1 MFFTSWQLWE
11 QMTFVLALAIAG
23 VFLIGWGKL
32 LWVNRLVQ
40 RQELADEERRTRI
53 QQLRIS
59 GQLVEAP
66 KSHDIPFGVR
76 AIQSGIQV
84 DGIWISQTT
93 TPVPS
98 VLKLGKLRNSSKENL
113 ASTDSS
119 KDSDVSELRSE
130 DSRPISRYGK
140 SALRSIDLGDPF
152 EAQEPGYRGS
162 RTSYKP
168 RRSSHL
174 RYGSHGVYDEET
186 LGQLEGKRSLKGK
199 ARVQRP
205 RGPQDERKDIDS
217 SSAADNERS
226 SDNSSESDGT
236 LTQKTRVHSDPSR
249 QTLLSDISTSEGRSL
264 SVSSVPSG
272 KPVTAVVSPQSA
284 NAEYFSISVESPD
297 YDKSDPFETPFVS
310 PVDSPETNRLEHS
323 PAFEGPSHLEN
334 SQLPAVE
341 TCSSSPFVP
350 GELHIN
356 KVVRKVNSGFVVLP
370 AGTFGQP
377 VEPNASR
384 GMDEDCRNQS
394 HPADRRYST
403 RLQKRPRTSMTGGQ
417 PSGTVH
423 QP

>member
-11 QMTFVLALAIAG
+11 QMTFVLALSIVG
-23 VFLIGWGKL
+23 VFVIGWGKL

-40 RQELADEERRTRI
+40 RQEIADEEKRTRI
-53 QQLRIS
+53 QRLRNS

-76 AIQSGIQV
+76 AIQSGIEV

-98 VLKLGKLRNSSKENL
+98 VLKLGHLRSRSKDNL

-119 KDSDVSELRSE
+119 KDSDVSELRSD
-130 DSRPISRYGK
+130 DSQAMSRYGK
-140 SALRSIDLGDPF
+140 SAFRSIDLGDPF
-152 EAQEPGYRGS
+152 EAQEPACRGP
-162 RTSYKP
+162 RVSYKP

-186 LGQLEGKRSLKGK
+186 LGHLEGKRSPIGK

-205 RGPQDERKDIDS
+205 RGPRNGKKEIDS

-236 LTQKTRVHSDPSR
+236 LTHKPRMRADPSR
-249 QTLLSDISTSEGRSL
+249 QALLGDISMSEGRSF

-272 KPVTAVVSPQSA
+272 KPVTAVPSQSA
-284 NAEYFSISVESPD
+284 EAEYFSISVESPD

-310 PVDSPETNRLEHS
+310 PVDSPETSRLEQS
-323 PAFEGPSHLEN
+323 PTFAGPRQLGN
-334 SQLPAVE
+334 SQQTAVGIP
-341 TCSSSPFVP
+341 SSSTFVP
-350 GELHIN
+350 GELHVN
-356 KVVRKVNSGFVVLP
+356 KVVRKVNSGFLVLP

-377 VEPNASR
+377 ADFNPSR
-384 GMDEDCRNQS
+384 GMDEDHNN
-394 HPADRRYST
+394 HPSSGERRHST
-403 RLQKRPRTSMTGGQ
+403 RLQKKPRTSMTGGRPPSTVYQ
-417 PSGTVH
+417 P
-423 QP
+423 